1 MPMYWVPTYV
11 YQTYNTQYI
20 HLIKMVSYTTPSRM
34 SQLADVISRSVANM
48 NEMLSALQVAQPS
61 FSEDAFVSLP
71 NEVSDDKDAILDA
84 AAELY
89 DLLLDPLEL
98 LYRHV
103 GHNNP
108 VSLQA
113 IARFNIA
120 SMVPLG
126 GQATFAEIS
135 SQTGLD
141 ERHVRR
147 LLRHATTM
155 RVFCEPQ
162 PGVITH
168 TKASKMLASSEGNDW
183 LRVGTEEMWP
193 AATKM
198 VDALQTWPGS
208 CHPNETAFALANDTE
223 HSIYEILG
231 NDVER
236 ANRFANS
243 MKVFVTRLD
252 YNPTYITDHYDWAAL
267 GRAQVVDIGGGRGH
281 IAKCLARCFDN
292 LNIIVQDM
300 EKVIQD
306 TELEEDIRGRVRFV
320 AHDLFA
326 PQTIQADV
334 FFLRWV
340 LHNWP
345 DSYCIMI
352 LRALIPV
359 LRPGVKI
366 IIQETMMPEPGSVAL
381 WREKYLRAED
391 LNMGAIFNS
400 EERTIGQWKV
410 LLGAADPRFV
420 VNAIIEPKGSALGIL
435 EVFWK
440 SL

>member
-1 MPMYWVPTYV
+1 M
-11 YQTYNTQYI
+11 I
-20 HLIKMVSYTTPSRM
+20 SYPTPSRM
-34 SQLADVISRSVANM
+34 SQLADIISRSVVNM
-48 NEMLSALQVAQPS
+48 NEMLSALKVEQPS

-71 NEVSDDKDAILDA
+71 KEVSGDKDAILDA

-98 LYRHV
+98 LHRHV

-155 RVFCEPQ
+155 RVFREPQ

-168 TKASKMLASSEGNDW
+168 TKASKMLANPEGNDW

-198 VDALQTWPGS
+198 VDALQKWPGS
-208 CHPNETAFALANDTE
+208 CHPNETAFSLANNTGD
-223 HSIYEILG
+223 SIYETLG
-231 NDVER
+231 KDVER

-243 MKVFVTRLD
+243 MKVFATRPD

-281 IAKCLARCFDN
+281 IAKFLARCFDN
-292 LNIIVQDM
+292 LDIIVQDM
-300 EKVIQD
+300 DKVIQD
-306 TELEEDIRGRVRFV
+306 AELEESPGERVRFM
-320 AHDLFA
+320 AHDIFA
-326 PQTIQADV
+326 PQTIHADV
-334 FFLRWV
+334 FFLRWI

-345 DSYCIMI
+345 DKYCIMI

-366 IIQETMMPEPGSVAL
+366 IIQETLMPEPGSVPL
-381 WREKYLRAED
+381 WREKHLRAED

-400 EERTIGQWKV
+400 EERTVGQWKV
-410 LLGAADPRFV
+410 LLEAADPRFV
-420 VNAIIEPKGSALGIL
+420 VNAVIEPQGSALGIL
-435 EVFWK
+435 EVLWK
-440 SL
+440 SS